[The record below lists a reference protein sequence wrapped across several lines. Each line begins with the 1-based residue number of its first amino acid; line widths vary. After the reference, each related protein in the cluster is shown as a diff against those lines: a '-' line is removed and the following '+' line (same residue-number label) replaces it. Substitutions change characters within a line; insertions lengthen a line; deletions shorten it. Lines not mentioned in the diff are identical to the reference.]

1 MSSTYFLG
9 SSSAVSAP
17 FWDFP
22 GLEYWIQGMSSI
34 KARLQSIGSLFDST
48 FPLSERKGSALGFGE
63 CDLLPKTWLR
73 HYGDF
78 PSSGGYPTQ
87 PIQSHDLAA
96 ARVSGGGSLSMMP
109 SGWGRLH

>member
-48 FPLSERKGSALGFGE
+48 FPLSERKGPPWGSESVISCRRHGLGTTAISR
-63 CDLLPKTWLR
+63 LLVA
-73 HYGDF
+73 
-78 PSSGGYPTQ
+78 TQ
-87 PIQSHDLAA
+87 P
-96 ARVSGGGSLSMMP
+96 SLSSP
-109 SGWGRLH
+109 TTWRRRGFRGVVACL